1 MCKNGMV
8 LLNSLLPSTG
18 ATLPTSIGEGNM
30 NGSQTR
36 VSGKPLYETVKDTS
50 SNGEQIAKPD
60 DKKSVVADSFE
71 DDGQIWVDNTSKHMG
86 AHHHESDDACS
97 IEPNECSKLLQSR
110 RESHAEF
117 SECQV
122 AVHNSKDIAD
132 AVYDNEKGQ
141 YILSDSLLA
150 CLEEEF
156 GMDDSSHPAHCNHG
170 NSDVKPMQVQQQLKD
185 PKEGI
190 NNSSSISTDGPGHK
204 NMGNGQ
210 NVFDHHA
217 DHVLSDINHV
227 NDLLSKHSE
236 KTTKGSDHNLELMGC
251 YLHPMP
257 VLSIMLNTKSNN
269 SLHIYVLCGLSES
282 CQRSLYVYNIT
293 PKDHHEEPP
302 YFAGYT
308 SLLLPSLEQAST
320 GNVRTFYVY
329 NLLSV
334 KVHYIRLFD
343 TCFFLFQSTFG
354 RSGIRFTPDGQFL
367 VLLSSIRIPC
377 CRL

>member
-86 AHHHESDDACS
+86 AHHRESDDACS

-110 RESHAEF
+110 RQSHAEF

-122 AVHNSKDIAD
+122 EVHNSKDIAD